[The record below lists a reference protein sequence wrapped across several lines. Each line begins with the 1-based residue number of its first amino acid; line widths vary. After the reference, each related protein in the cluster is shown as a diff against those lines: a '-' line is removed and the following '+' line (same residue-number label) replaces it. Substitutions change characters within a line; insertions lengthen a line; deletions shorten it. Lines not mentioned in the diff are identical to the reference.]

1 MKKQRGKHQEPKT
14 RITEC
19 ALLYSPAE
27 NMCVLRSCVAKATD
41 FASLRSGQGF
51 PLALPWAAIP

>member
-27 NMCVLRSCVAKATD
+27 NMVRPAEL
-41 FASLRSGQGF
+41 SG
-51 PLALPWAAIP
+51 